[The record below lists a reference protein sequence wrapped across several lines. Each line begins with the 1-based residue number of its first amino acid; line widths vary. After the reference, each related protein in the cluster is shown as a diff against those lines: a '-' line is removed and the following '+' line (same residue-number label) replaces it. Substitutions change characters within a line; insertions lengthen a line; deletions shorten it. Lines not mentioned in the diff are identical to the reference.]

1 MKNIILIAIII
12 LTFFISCRK
21 STLKI
26 TEPGPSFFLGKK
38 KEAKK
43 NRLGLSF
50 AGVLVF
56 EAGGRFSLYERR
68 LTFAALSCL
77 LATSQRLFLGAIIL
91 GSRDSL
97 S

>member
-1 MKNIILIAIII
+1 MGYA
-12 LTFFISCRK
+12 
-21 STLKI
+21 
-26 TEPGPSFFLGKK
+26 SFFLGKK

-50 AGVLVF
+50 EGLLVF
-56 EAGGRFSLYERR
+56 GTGGRVSLYERR

-77 LATSQRLFLGAIIL
+77 LAMSQRLFLGAIII